1 MAIRKQLE
9 KRQLYPVRTFA
20 EEFKRKKVNEIE
32 SGNTKVSEICKAYS
46 VSAVAVY
53 KWIYKYSNMK
63 KTERTIVESK
73 SDTRRIEDLKLQV
86 ARLEQAIGQKQ
97 IKIDFLEKVIDI
109 AEETYQVDIK
119 KKLSIKQSDGFGN
132 TGKKYNTPSTGF
144 IKP

>member
-9 KRQLYPVRTFA
+9 KRQLHPVRTFA
-20 EEFKRKKVNEIE
+20 EEFKRKKVHEIQ
-32 SGNTKVSEICKAYS
+32 SGIIKVSEICKAYS
-46 VSAVAVY
+46 VSSVAVY

-63 KTERTIVESK
+63 KAERTIVESK
-73 SDTRRIEDLKLQV
+73 SDTRMIEDLKLQV
-86 ARLEQAIGQKQ
+86 AHLEQAIGQKQ

-119 KKLSIKQSDGFGN
+119 KKLFIKPSDGFGN
-132 TGKKYNTPSTGF
+132 TEKKHNIPSTGF